1 MQKLDIII
9 RPEKF
14 QQVMEALDGAG
25 FHGMTVTDVRG
36 RGDQKGICLQY
47 RGKMMKVDLIPKVKI
62 EMIVSDEKIDAVISI
77 IKKEA
82 YTGKNG
88 DGRIFISPVSK
99 SVKVRTGEVIT
110 EW

>member
-47 RGKMMKVDLIPKVKI
+47 RGKMMKVDLIPKVKV
-62 EMIVSDEKIDAVISI
+62 EMIVSDEKIDDVVSI

>member
-14 QQVMEALDGAG
+14 QQVKEALDESG

-36 RGDQKGICLQY
+36 RGDQKGVCLQY
-47 RGKMMKVDLIPKVKI
+47 RGKMMKVDLIPKKKI
-62 EMIVSDEKIDAVISI
+62 EMIVPDEKIDVVIEI
-77 IKKEA
+77 IKREA

-99 SVKVRTGEVIT
+99 SIKVRTGEVIT
-110 EW
+110 E